1 MPTVAKAQRSSKPP
15 RQKHRRRLRGVQRSS
30 VGKQTIE
37 NFEMDE
43 YRMRDAIKELKPS
56 KLRDSRGVSKE
67 IIKNIQNTII
77 PSLTKLGKLSL
88 EANKVPICQKMVHII
103 GIPKGSGSDRL

>member
-1 MPTVAKAQRSSKPP
+1 
-15 RQKHRRRLRGVQRSS
+15 
-30 VGKQTIE
+30 
-37 NFEMDE
+37 
-43 YRMRDAIKELKPS
+43 MRDAIKELKPS

-103 GIPKGSGSDRL
+103 GIPKGSGSDRLCDIHENILTLWFIKNYFRLSS

>member
-1 MPTVAKAQRSSKPP
+1 MPEI
-15 RQKHRRRLRGVQRSS
+15 G
-30 VGKQTIE
+30 
-37 NFEMDE
+37 
-43 YRMRDAIKELKPS
+43 LKPS
-56 KLRDSRGVSKE
+56 KSRDSSGVSKE

-103 GIPKGSGSDRL
+103 GIPKGSGSDRLWWKYPYIMVYEKLL